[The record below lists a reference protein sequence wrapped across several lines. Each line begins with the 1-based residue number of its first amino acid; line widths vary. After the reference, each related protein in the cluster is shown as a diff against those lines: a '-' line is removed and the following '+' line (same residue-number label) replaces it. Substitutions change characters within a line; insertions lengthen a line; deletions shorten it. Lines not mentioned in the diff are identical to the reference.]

1 MATMT
6 KNKSSRVARVW
17 ARRATCERGDTLVE
31 FALGLTL
38 FLAIVFGTIEF
49 GLAVWQNNMLSNL
62 AQEGA
67 RRASVCGTRSGL
79 PSGACDIPA
88 FVSSRSLGINVQTQV
103 RDAADTSL
111 IDISTLRSGDIFTVR
126 VQTSFSPLT
135 NVFPHAAM
143 WTMLSRA
150 QMVVSR

>member
-38 FLAIVFGTIEF
+38 FLAIVFGTIEI

-67 RRASVCGTRSGL
+67 RRASVCGSRSGL
-79 PSGACDIPA
+79 LSADCVIPD
-88 FVSSRSLGINVQTQV
+88 FVRSRSLGITVYPTV
-103 RDAADTSL
+103 TPTDV
-111 IDISTLRSGDIFTVR
+111 STLKSGDIVTVQVETR
-126 VQTSFSPLT
+126 FRPLT
-135 NVFPHAAM
+135 TLFPHAAEWRM
-143 WTMLSRA
+143 SSTA